1 MRNDWHHA
9 EGLWKSVRKT
19 FRPFS
24 CSALF
29 VDDASPPPQQEEARR
44 LAGWNPKHVRVLFQ
58 EKHQGIPGCLNT
70 ALEGLDREISLIV
83 SADMKFQN
91 PFLPWFILYAM
102 VLRRADLFFFKC
114 RHVDAA
120 DGHTT
125 AITGWSSCRG
135 IQKEEGRLER
145 FLDGSMRPSGYAVA
159 FRTSVLK
166 KYRYDPSLGPKCD
179 SYLNN
184 LMVLKHRSFY
194 WGKVGV
200 RTLERPGSFSRGL
213 DQAGHEKILSRILA
227 KLGNDGIRL
236 NEEQQRRFLETER
249 SAFPG

>member
-1 MRNDWHHA
+1 MRNDWHHVK
-9 EGLWKSVRKT
+9 GLWESVRRN
-19 FRPFS
+19 FRPFT
-24 CSALF
+24 CSALL
-29 VDDASPPPQQEEARR
+29 VDDASSPIQREQALRLRARYPR
-44 LAGWNPKHVRVLFQ
+44 QIRIVFNEFNL
-58 EKHQGIPGCLNT
+58 GIPASLNGILDQLEDAI
-70 ALEGLDREISLIV
+70 ALPV
-83 SADMKFQN
+83 PADVEFCN
-91 PFLPWFILYAM
+91 PLLPWLM
-102 VLRRADLFFFKC
+102 VFAFNVHQADFFFYKC

-135 IQKEEGRLER
+135 IQKEAGRLER
-145 FLDGSMRPSGYAVA
+145 FLDGSTRPSGYAVA

-166 KYRYDPSLGPKCD
+166 KSRYDPSLGPMCD

-200 RTLERPGSFSRGL
+200 RTLDRPGSFSRSL
-213 DQAGHEKILSRILA
+213 DQAGHEKILSLFLA

-236 NEEQQRRFLETER
+236 NEEEQRRFLKTER
-249 SAFPG
+249 NAFSG